1 MLAGGV
7 EEASVSELVA
17 VVVAVDDEAEV
28 SVDDVETSDGVV
40 VGSLRSKLVDA
51 VSAYAFVVTLET
63 KSAANLS
70 DAVRRSLRMLVLD
83 ASVGAVGA
91 GGAAGVSLCVSGG
104 VITGVG
110 RSAGV
115 SGAAA
120 VLVAL

>member
-1 MLAGGV
+1 M
-7 EEASVSELVA
+7 SELVA

-91 GGAAGVSLCVSGG
+91 AGVSLCVSGG